1 MEKKFTKRLMLMG
14 LCSTAVTLALCVLV
28 FFTVFE
34 RQAAQDVRIYSD
46 IITAAYYQ
54 NGHSLSDM
62 GVGSSDLR
70 VTLIQPDGTVLF
82 DNAVS
87 GNLENHLGRPE
98 VRDALAHGEGHAER
112 HSDTTSQNAYYYA
125 VRLDDGNI
133 LRVASDLHSRFDLF
147 RSAIPVLLVC
157 CLIVWVLG
165 WLLSL
170 LLTRQLVQ
178 PIVQMGNRL
187 DELDRN
193 VPYPELQPFV
203 DAILRDRDTRRQSET
218 MRQEFTA
225 NVSHELKTPLTSISG
240 YAELIETGMAK
251 PKDVAQFAQKIRKE
265 SARLLSLVNDILQ
278 LSKLDATQE
287 ALRGQAEAEF
297 ELLDLKDVVSACAD
311 NLAVNSQRAYVTLLC
326 DAEHTPVLG
335 SRSSLDEL
343 CMNLCDNAIR
353 YNRPGG
359 KVILSCGTAD
369 GRPYLRVRDNGI
381 GIPEDQHQRV
391 FERFYRVDKS
401 RSKETGG
408 TGLGLAIVKHIAA
421 IYSAQIE
428 LHSIV
433 DQGTDIRVVFRS
445 LKK

>member
-1 MEKKFTKRLMLMG
+1 MEKKFTKQLMLMG

-98 VRDALAHGEGHAER
+98 VCDALAQGEGHAER

-311 NLAVNSQRAYVTLLC
+311 NLAVNAQRAYVTLLC
-326 DAEHTPVLG
+326 EAEHTPVLG

-381 GIPEDQHQRV
+381 GIPEEQHQRV

>member
-218 MRQEFTA
+218 VRQEFTA
-225 NVSHELKTPLTSISG
+225 NVSHELKTPLTCISG

-311 NLAVNSQRAYVTLLC
+311 NLAVNAQRAYVTLLC
-326 DAEHTPVLG
+326 EAEHTPVLG

-381 GIPEDQHQRV
+381 GIPEEQHQRV

>member
-46 IITAAYYQ
+46 VITAAYYQ

-82 DNAVS
+82 DNEVS

-98 VRDALAHGEGHAER
+98 VRDALTQGEGHAER

-311 NLAVNSQRAYVTLLC
+311 NLAVNAQRAYVTLLC
-326 DAEHTPVLG
+326 EAEHTPVLG
-335 SRSSLDEL
+335 SRSTLDEL

>member
-311 NLAVNSQRAYVTLLC
+311 NLAVNAQRAYVTLLC
-326 DAEHTPVLG
+326 EAEHTPVLG

-381 GIPEDQHQRV
+381 GISEEQHQRV

>member
-14 LCSTAVTLALCVLV
+14 LCGTAVTLALCVLV

-46 IITAAYYQ
+46 VITASYYQ
-54 NGHSLSDM
+54 NGHSLFNV
-62 GVGSSDLR
+62 GVDSSDLR
-70 VTLIQPDGTVLF
+70 VTLIGPDGTVLF
-82 DNAVS
+82 DNEVS
-87 GNLENHLGRPE
+87 GRLENHLDRPE
-98 VRDALAHGEGHAER
+98 VRDALSQGEGHAER
-112 HSDTTSQNAYYYA
+112 RSDTTRQNAYYYA

-187 DELDRN
+187 DELDRD

-203 DAILRDRDTRRQSET
+203 DAIVRDRETRRQSET

-251 PKDVAQFAQKIRKE
+251 PEDVAHFAQKIRKE
-265 SARLLSLVNDILQ
+265 SARLLNLVNDILQ
-278 LSKLDATQE
+278 LSKLDAAQE

-311 NLAVNSQRAYVTLLC
+311 NLAVNAQRAYVTLLC
-326 DAEHTPVLG
+326 DAEHTPVMG

-343 CMNLCDNAIR
+343 CINLCDNAIR

-381 GIPEDQHQRV
+381 GIPEEQHQRV

-421 IYSAQIE
+421 IHSAQIE
-428 LHSIV
+428 LHSAV
-433 DQGTDIRVVFRS
+433 GRGTDIRVIFRNV
-445 LKK
+445 KK

>member
-225 NVSHELKTPLTSISG
+225 NVSHELKTPMTTIAGFMDGMLDGTIPREKYAYYMQTVSDEVKRLSRLVRSMLDISRLKSTG
-240 YAELIETGMAK
+240 EEIVKSRFDVTETLGRTLLA
-251 PKDVAQFAQKIRKE
+251 FEQKIEEK
-265 SARLLSLVNDILQ
+265 RLDVQVNMPE
-278 LSKLDATQE
+278 KAVYVMANEDAITQVIYN
-287 ALRGQAEAEF
+287 LIDNGVKFAEPGTPF
-297 ELLDLKDVVSACAD
+297 LLTVAVS
-311 NLAVNSQRAYVTLLC
+311 
-326 DAEHTPVLG
+326 
-335 SRSSLDEL
+335 
-343 CMNLCDNAIR
+343 
-353 YNRPGG
+353 GG
-359 KVILSCGTAD
+359 KALVSVAD
-369 GRPYLRVRDNGI
+369 TGPE
-381 GIPEDQHQRV
+381 IPPEELPLV
-391 FERFYRVDKS
+391 FDRFHKSDKS
-401 RSKETGG
+401 RSQHKDGV
-408 TGLGLAIVKHIAA
+408 GLGLYIVKTILGSHG
-421 IYSAQIE
+421 E
-428 LHSIV
+428 
-433 DQGTDIRVVFRS
+433 DITVTSRGGLTTFTFTLALGR
-445 LKK
+445 

>member
-311 NLAVNSQRAYVTLLC
+311 NLAVNAQRAYVTLLC
-326 DAEHTPVLG
+326 EAEHTPVLG

-353 YNRPGG
+353 DNRPGG

-381 GIPEDQHQRV
+381 GIPEEQHQRV

>member
-46 IITAAYYQ
+46 IITAAYYL
-54 NGHSLSDM
+54 HRLRLSDM

-311 NLAVNSQRAYVTLLC
+311 NLAVNAQRAYVTLLC
-326 DAEHTPVLG
+326 EAEHTQVLG

-381 GIPEDQHQRV
+381 GIPEEQHQRV